1 MKRKIGKT
9 KDFKKGSPRNT
20 TSKKFENPVSK
31 KVEKSDKSLNCGLY
45 KVKNK
50 FVFDTSKSSAKPEDE
65 HLYVVFTDKN
75 NNVDRIVG
83 TTHLY
88 EKKKIEKI
96 EKGQLKIFQF
106 VGANYPS
113 GVTDTYYQRDF
124 NNKPFRLNTFKK
136 SPYKIQPL
144 HAIEIFNFSKN
155 KRR

>member
-1 MKRKIGKT
+1 MKKKIEKT
-9 KDFKKGSPRNT
+9 KKYSSKKT
-20 TSKKFENPVSK
+20 TSKKFEKPISK
-31 KVEKSDKSLNCGLY
+31 KVEKMDKSLNYGLY

-88 EKKKIEKI
+88 KKEKIEKI
-96 EKGQLKIFQF
+96 EKGQLKTFQF
-106 VGANYPS
+106 AGANYPS
-113 GVTDTYYQRDF
+113 GITDTYYQRDF

-136 SPYKIQPL
+136 SPYEIKPSQ
-144 HAIEIFNFSKN
+144 AIEIFNFSKN

>member
-1 MKRKIGKT
+1 MNGKIEKT
-9 KDFKKGSPRNT
+9 KKYNPKKT
-20 TSKKFENPVSK
+20 TSQTAKKSVSK

-45 KVKNK
+45 KIKNK

-88 EKKKIEKI
+88 EKKKSNGIQNGE
-96 EKGQLKIFQF
+96 LKVFQF
-106 VGANYPS
+106 GGQNEPS
-113 GVTDTYYQRDF
+113 GVYAEHYKLGVD
-124 NNKPFRLNTFKK
+124 NKPFKIKNFKK
-136 SPYKIQPL
+136 SPYTIKEYQ
-144 HAIEIFNFSKN
+144 AQSIFDFAKN